1 MIDYTPPLPLDRPA
15 VTLDT
20 EILATAVDKA
30 VTDFEKTTQASKTR
44 LDAASS
50 KATMLET
57 KTTQLQA
64 TLQRLSLI
72 ASKGL

>member
-44 LDAASS
+44 LDTASS
-50 KATMLET
+50 QATTLET

>member
-50 KATMLET
+50 KATTLET